1 MYDFGIDE
9 LRALE
14 VLFKKKKLY
23 RYNSEYN
30 SECDLFEKEFS
41 HQFQINHSLILSSG
55 TNALI
60 ASLLSVGIKPG
71 DEVIVPV
78 YTFFATINAVL
89 AVGAIPIIVQNNSE
103 LGYDLEE
110 LNSKI
115 SEKTKAI
122 ILVHMDGLVSN
133 VVEVQKVCLQK
144 SIFLIED
151 CAQALGA
158 ELNGKKIGTF
168 GQVGCFSLNENKI
181 LSCGEGGILITND
194 RQLYE
199 KSFCAHDTP
208 SQFSPSRKDFYKCV
222 KPFVGL
228 SMRVSEIHGTIMR
241 VQLKKLTH
249 ILKKL
254 RQHKRI
260 YRDQLSSFMIS
271 GYSTDGDCG
280 TTVHLKFESVQK
292 AAATALLLTNQK
304 IPVMPLIKRPAHVAW
319 KWHHLINQ
327 SIGFERYSLLDFTES
342 VELLSPILRI
352 EVDIN
357 QDEATTKE
365 NAIRIKK
372 ILTGQL

>member
-9 LRALE
+9 LKALE

-41 HQFQINHSLILSSG
+41 QHFQINHSLILSSG
-55 TNALI
+55 TNSII
-60 ASLLSVGIKPG
+60 AALLSLGIRPG

-103 LGYDLEE
+103 LGYELAE

-133 VVEVQKVCLQK
+133 VVEVQKICLQK
-144 SIFLIED
+144 NIYLIED

-158 ELNGKKIGTF
+158 ELNGQKIGTF
-168 GQVGCFSLNENKI
+168 GQFGCFSLNENKI

-199 KSFCAHDTP
+199 KSFCVHDTP
-208 SQFSPSRKDFYKCV
+208 SQFSPSRKDFFRSI

-228 SMRVSEIHGTIMR
+228 SMRVSEIHGAIMR
-241 VQLKKLTH
+241 VQLKKLTL

-271 GYSTDGDCG
+271 GYSVDGDCG
-280 TTVHLKFESVQK
+280 TTIHLKFESVQK
-292 AAATALLLTNQK
+292 AAATALLLLNEK
-304 IPVMPLIKRPAHVAW
+304 INVTPLIKRPAHVAW

-327 SIGFERYSLLDFTES
+327 SIGSEKYSLLDFTDS
-342 VELLSPILRI
+342 VELLSPVLRI
-352 EVDIN
+352 DVDIN
-357 QDEATTKE
+357 QNEAITKE
-365 NAIRIKK
+365 QAIKIKN
-372 ILTGQL
+372 ILTEQL